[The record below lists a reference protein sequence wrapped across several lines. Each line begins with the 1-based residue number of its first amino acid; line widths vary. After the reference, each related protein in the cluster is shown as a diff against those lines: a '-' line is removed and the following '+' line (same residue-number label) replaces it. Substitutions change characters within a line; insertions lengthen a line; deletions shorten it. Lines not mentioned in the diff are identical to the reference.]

1 VVVAPLLPKV
11 ECRIG
16 ADSPVSTSL
25 YWFDKLDHRLLLGR
39 DNVVSE
45 RALSPLPGTA
55 SPKKKPRSRV
65 CVSEVAPRI

>member
-1 VVVAPLLPKV
+1 VVVVAPLLPKV

-45 RALSPLPGTA
+45 RALRAGFGNLHRAISGA
-55 SPKKKPRSRV
+55 S
-65 CVSEVAPRI
+65 A